1 MGSTLDLYSHVI
13 PGMRTN
19 WRMPWRKYRAEISC
33 EDFPSTFCPW
43 IVHSGEKETPDCN
56 GRGFSYGLKSGD
68 FVPSNVDGSGR
79 ESNRPARIVTRHNDF
94 KSGIDLFTNVH

>member
-1 MGSTLDLYSHVI
+1 MS
-13 PGMRTN
+13 
-19 WRMPWRKYRAEISC
+19 WKKYRAEISC

-68 FVPSNVDGSGR
+68 SVPIYCLAGVRGSR
-79 ESNRPARIVTRHNDF
+79 THLPRSSR
-94 KSGIDLFTNVH
+94 GITDLKLEHACLLLSHPVLFNPVLILNPG